1 MARVTPIVVG
11 YVVALVACIVCVDV
25 VFFSHQFAERLI
37 ANIGIVVVF
46 VAGYF
51 IFLRS

>member
-1 MARVTPIVVG
+1 MARVTPFVVG

-25 VFFSHQFAERLI
+25 VFFSHQFPERLI